1 MARKTRSINSMEEL
15 MQAVPQIIDAVNADP
30 ALAMRFAANPL
41 FLAEDLGYTLN
52 ANMMHFAARRVRFPS
67 AETFERLV
75 KLEAHV
81 WKIAD
86 ERFDLDSEKELAR
99 VLFVKL
105 QLPRPPIQSPAQEQK
120 EPARKGRKPKTLPK
134 PEPIS
139 PSELKEVLPLAA
151 PLEARVIGH
160 EPVQDPLEPLRDAH
174 PIMPPLLEYRQLDAS
189 AARLAP
195 RRVYDRI
202 VRGDVKLPI
211 TSLKLRYK
219 PSSQQP
225 Q

>member
-1 MARKTRSINSMEEL
+1 MARKDRTINSMEDL
-15 MQAVPQIIDAVNADP
+15 MKAVPQIIDAVNADP
-30 ALAMRFAANPL
+30 VLALRFAANPL
-41 FLAEDLGYTLN
+41 FLAEEMGYTLN
-52 ANMMHFAARRVRFPS
+52 PEMMHFAARRVRFPS

-75 KLEAHV
+75 KLEAQV

-86 ERFDLDSEKELAR
+86 ERFDLDSDQDLAR

-105 QLPRPPIQSPAQEQK
+105 ELPRPPIQTPEQTAQQ
-120 EPARKGRKPKTLPK
+120 PARKSRKTKMPPK

-139 PSELKEVLPLAA
+139 PSELKAVLPLAA
-151 PLEARVIGH
+151 PLDARVIGH
-160 EPVQDPLEPLRDAH
+160 EPIPDPLEPLRDAH
-174 PIMPPLLEYRQLDAS
+174 PIMPPLLEFRQLDAS

-202 VRGDVKLPI
+202 ARGDVKLPI
-211 TSLKLRYK
+211 TSLKLRFK